1 MSKKP
6 IISIVMPIFNAE
18 KYLIYALKSIL
29 LQTIENWE
37 LILIDD
43 GSTDNSFEILNNIND
58 KRFIKLKND
67 RNYGNSYSCNRGI
80 EMAKGKY
87 IARMDADDI
96 CFPNRLEMQ
105 LKFMENNPDVDAIS
119 CGSIKTNNKLDIIYG
134 IDTPPTDHK
143 EITKLYWFN
152 KQILFGT
159 NIWITDGA
167 LFAKSEWFKKWHYD
181 ENIFFAQDFDLMFR
195 ANSESNYSNV
205 KDILYI
211 YRKSGVTSSYKNQLL
226 AIYYKN
232 RTLIKYGFK
241 NKLWGKSSIGILVNT
256 LRIFTAAAINAYQKL
271 ELKNYNDKYSDIK
284 IIINNLLNYLNSI
297 KYNWE
302 SQN

>member
-1 MSKKP
+1 MSEEP
-6 IISIVMPIFNAE
+6 IISIILPVFNAE
-18 KYLIYALKSIL
+18 EYLMHALKSIL
-29 LQTIENWE
+29 LQTVENWE

-43 GSTDNSFEILNNIND
+43 GSTDNSFEICNSIDD
-58 KRFIKLKND
+58 KRFIRVKNNK
-67 RNYGNSYSCNRGI
+67 NYGHSYSCNRGI
-80 EMAKGKY
+80 EIAKGKY
-87 IARMDADDI
+87 ITRMDADDI
-96 CFPNRLEMQ
+96 SFPNRLETQ

-232 RTLIKYGFK
+232 RTFHYYL
-241 NKLWGKSSIGILVNT
+241 LLSIASYIYK
-256 LRIFTAAAINAYQKL
+256 RFFAITDML
-271 ELKNYNDKYSDIK
+271 P
-284 IIINNLLNYLNSI
+284 
-297 KYNWE
+297 
-302 SQN
+302 